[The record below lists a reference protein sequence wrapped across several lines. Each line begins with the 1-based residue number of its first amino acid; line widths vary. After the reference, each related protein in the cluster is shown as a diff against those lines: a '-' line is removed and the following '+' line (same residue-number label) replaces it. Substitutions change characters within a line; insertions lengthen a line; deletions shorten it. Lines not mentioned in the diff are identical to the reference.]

1 MWNIRGA
8 FRARIDENA
17 IMFIM
22 TIALSILAGLLL
34 LIGFI
39 GCVVPVLPGPIIGYC
54 GLLALIPTEKC
65 PSTPVLVTMGLV
77 VAAVTVADYVV
88 PAIGARKFDC
98 SRWGM
103 AGCFVGTMVG
113 LFFVPVGILLGPF
126 LGAFLGELI
135 ARKPVG
141 AALKGGFG
149 AFLGFLSGVFLKIL
163 ACVAM
168 TAVVVYHFWG

>member
-1 MWNIRGA
+1 
-8 FRARIDENA
+8 
-17 IMFIM
+17 M
-22 TIALSILAGLLL
+22 TISLSILAGLLL
-34 LIGFI
+34 LIGFV

-54 GLLALIPTEKC
+54 GLLTLIQTEKC
-65 PSTPVLVTMGLV
+65 PSTLTLVTMGLV

-98 SRWGM
+98 SRWGT
-103 AGCFVGTMVG
+103 AGCFVGTIVG

-168 TAVVVYHFWG
+168 TAVVVYRF

>member
-1 MWNIRGA
+1 
-8 FRARIDENA
+8 
-17 IMFIM
+17 M
-22 TIALSILAGLLL
+22 TISLSILAGLLL

-54 GLLALIPTEKC
+54 GLLVLIPTERC
-65 PSTPVLVTMGLV
+65 PSALVLVTMGLV

-98 SRWGM
+98 SRWGTV
-103 AGCFVGTMVG
+103 GCFVGTIIG

-135 ARKPVG
+135 AMKPIG

-149 AFLGFLSGVFLKIL
+149 AFLGFLSGVFLKLL

-168 TAVVVYHFWG
+168 SVVFALALK

>member
-1 MWNIRGA
+1 
-8 FRARIDENA
+8 
-17 IMFIM
+17 M

-34 LIGFI
+34 LIGFF
-39 GCVVPVLPGPIIGYC
+39 GCIVPVLPGPIIGYC

-65 PSTPVLVTMGLV
+65 PSTLVLVTMGLV

-88 PAIGARKFDC
+88 PAIGAKKFNC
-98 SRWGM
+98 SRWGTF
-103 AGCFVGTMVG
+103 GCFVGTIVG
-113 LFFVPVGILLGPF
+113 LFFVPIGILVGPF

-135 ARKPVG
+135 AMKSIA

-163 ACVAM
+163 ACIAM
-168 TAVVVYHFWG
+168 TFIYVMLVFQH

>member
-1 MWNIRGA
+1 
-8 FRARIDENA
+8 
-17 IMFIM
+17 M

-34 LIGFI
+34 LIGFV

-65 PSTPVLVTMGLV
+65 PSTLILVTMGLV

-88 PAIGARKFDC
+88 PAIGAKKFNC
-98 SRWGM
+98 SRWGTF
-103 AGCFVGTMVG
+103 GCFVGTIVG
-113 LFFVPVGILLGPF
+113 IFFVPIGILVGPF
-126 LGAFLGELI
+126 LGAFFGELI
-135 ARKPVG
+135 AMKPIG

-149 AFLGFLSGVFLKIL
+149 AFLGFLSGMFLKIL

-168 TAVVVYHFWG
+168 TFVYVMIVFEH

>member
-1 MWNIRGA
+1 
-8 FRARIDENA
+8 
-17 IMFIM
+17 M
-22 TIALSILAGLLL
+22 TIALFILAGLLL
-34 LIGFI
+34 LVGFV

-65 PSTPVLVTMGLV
+65 PSTLVLVTMGIV
-77 VAAVTVADYVV
+77 VAAVTIADYVV

-98 SRWGM
+98 SRWGT
-103 AGCFVGTMVG
+103 AGCFIGTIVG
-113 LFFVPVGILLGPF
+113 LFFVPAGILLGPF

-168 TAVVVYHFWG
+168 TAVVVYSVWG

>member
-1 MWNIRGA
+1 
-8 FRARIDENA
+8 
-17 IMFIM
+17 M

-34 LIGFI
+34 LIGFV

-65 PSTPVLVTMGLV
+65 PSMPVLVTMGLL
-77 VAAVTVADYVV
+77 VAAVTIADYVV
-88 PAIGARKFDC
+88 PAIGAKKFNC
-98 SRWGM
+98 SRWGTI
-103 AGCFVGTMVG
+103 GCFVGTIVG

-135 ARKPVG
+135 AMKPIG
-141 AALKGGFG
+141 AALKGGLG

-163 ACVAM
+163 ACAAM
-168 TAVVVYHFWG
+168 STVFVMALMR

>member
-1 MWNIRGA
+1 
-8 FRARIDENA
+8 
-17 IMFIM
+17 M
-22 TIALSILAGLLL
+22 TIALSIFAGLLL

-54 GLLALIPTEKC
+54 GLLALNPTERC
-65 PSTPVLVTMGLV
+65 PSTLVLVTMGLL

-88 PAIGARKFDC
+88 PAIGAKKFNC
-98 SRWGM
+98 SRWGT
-103 AGCFVGTMVG
+103 AGCFVGTLVG
-113 LFFVPVGILLGPF
+113 LFFVPFGILLGPF

-141 AALKGGFG
+141 TALKGGLG
-149 AFLGFLSGVFLKIL
+149 AFLGFLSGIFLKIL

-168 TAVVVYHFWG
+168 TAVVVCSFFG